1 MKKHVG
7 IDVSKKC
14 FDLHIVE
21 EGRDMH
27 FDYTPEQVK
36 KMARKTIRTLGKG
49 GGHIIGPSQEIMND
63 VPIENVKALVET
75 IVEERQTV
83 LDL

>member
-1 MKKHVG
+1 LVFWGG
-7 IDVSKKC
+7 IETQ
-14 FDLHIVE
+14 HILPF
-21 EGRDMH
+21 G
-27 FDYTPEQVK
+27 TPQQVK
-36 KMARKTIRTLGKG
+36 EMARETIGTLGKG

-75 IVEERQTV
+75 IVEERQRV